1 MKILRTPDECFN
13 NLEDYPFE
21 PNYIDIEHDDQ
32 TLRMHFLDENSE
44 SEEIVL
50 LMHGEPT
57 WSYLYRKIIPILVS
71 NGKRVIAPD
80 LIGFGKSDKPASRED
95 YSYANHIMWVETLI
109 KKLDLK
115 NIIFFAQDWGGLI
128 GLRLLAKYPHLYEG
142 LVVSNSGLPVGSGA
156 TEGFMQ
162 WLHFS
167 QNVEDFDC
175 GKIVNQG
182 SLKQLNEAE
191 IAAYNAPFPDDSYK
205 AGPRVFPT
213 LVPITKE
220 HPQVQENIEAWGVLR
235 NFDKPTITLFGEH
248 DMAFIGG
255 EKFFIEKIPGA
266 KDMHHQIINAG
277 HFSQENQPELIAKT
291 ILSI

>member
-1 MKILRTPDECFN
+1 MEILRTPDECFD

-21 PNYIDIEHDDQ
+21 PNYIDIDHFGHN
-32 TLRMHFLDENSE
+32 LRMHYLDENSE
-44 SEEIVL
+44 SEEVVL

-57 WSYLYRKIIPILVS
+57 WSYLYRKIIPTLVTA
-71 NGKRVIAPD
+71 GKRVIAPD
-80 LIGFGKSDKPASRED
+80 LIGFGKSDKPTSEDD
-95 YSYANHIMWVETLI
+95 YSYENHIIWAEALL
-109 KKLDLK
+109 KKLNLR

-128 GLRLLAKYPHLYEG
+128 GLRLLAKYPDLYDG
-142 LVVSNSGLPVGSGA
+142 LVVSNSGLPIGLPIGEA
-156 TEGFMQ
+156 FMQ
-162 WLHFS
+162 WLEFS

-175 GKIVNQG
+175 GKIVYQG
-182 SLKQLNEAE
+182 SLKQLNEDE
-191 IAAYNAPFPDDSYK
+191 INAYNAPFPNDSYK

-220 HPQVQENIEAWGVLR
+220 HPQVQENIEAWESLK
-235 NFDKPTITLFGEH
+235 NFKKPTITIFGKH
-248 DMAFIGG
+248 DKAFLGG

-266 KDMHHQIINAG
+266 KDMHHKIIDAG

>member
-1 MKILRTPDECFN
+1 MKILRTPDECFD

-32 TLRMHFLDENSE
+32 SLRMHFLDENSE

>member
-1 MKILRTPDECFN
+1 MKILRTPDECFD

-21 PNYIDIEHDDQ
+21 PNYIDIEHNDQ
-32 TLRMHFLDENSE
+32 SLRMHFLDENSE

-182 SLKQLNEAE
+182 SLKQLSEAE

-220 HPQVQENIEAWGVLR
+220 HPQVQENIEAWEVLR
-235 NFDKPTITLFGEH
+235 NFNKPTITLFGEH

-266 KDMHHQIINAG
+266 KDVHHQIINAG

>member
-21 PNYIDIEHDDQ
+21 PNYIDIEHNNH
-32 TLRMHFLDENSE
+32 TLRMHYLDENSE

-277 HFSQENQPELIAKT
+277 HFSQENQPELIAKS

>member
-21 PNYIDIEHDDQ
+21 PNYIDIEHNNH
-32 TLRMHFLDENSE
+32 TLRMHYLDENSE

-95 YSYANHIMWVETLI
+95 YSYANHILWVETLI

-128 GLRLLAKYPHLYEG
+128 GLRLLAKYPDLYEG

-162 WLHFS
+162 WLEFS

-220 HPQVQENIEAWGVLR
+220 HPQVQENIEAWEVLR
-235 NFDKPTITLFGEH
+235 RFDKPTITLFGEH

-266 KDMHHQIINAG
+266 KDMHHRIINAG

>member
-13 NLEDYPFE
+13 NLEDYSFE
-21 PNYIDIEHDDQ
+21 PNYIDIEHNHQ
-32 TLRMHFLDENSE
+32 TLRMHYLDENSE
-44 SEEIVL
+44 SEEVVL

-95 YSYANHIMWVETLI
+95 YSYANHILWVEALL

-128 GLRLLAKYPHLYEG
+128 GLRLLAKYPELDDG
-142 LVVSNSGLPVGSGA
+142 LVVSNSGLPIGRGA

-162 WLHFS
+162 WLDFS

-182 SLKQLNEAE
+182 SLKQLSAAE

-220 HPQVQENIEAWGVLR
+220 HPQVQENKEAWEVLKQ
-235 NFDKPTITLFGEH
+235 FKKPSITLFGIH
-248 DMAFIGG
+248 DKAFIGG

-266 KDMHHQIINAG
+266 RDMHHQIIDAG

-291 ILSI
+291 ILLI

>member
-21 PNYIDIEHDDQ
+21 PNYIDIEHNNH
-32 TLRMHFLDENSE
+32 TLRMHYLDENSE

-80 LIGFGKSDKPASRED
+80 LIGFGKSDKPSARED

-128 GLRLLAKYPHLYEG
+128 GLRLLAKYQHLYEG

-182 SLKQLNEAE
+182 SLKQLNESE

>member
-21 PNYIDIEHDDQ
+21 PNYIDIEHNNH
-32 TLRMHFLDENSE
+32 TLRMHYLDENSE

-80 LIGFGKSDKPASRED
+80 LIGFGKSDKPSARED
-95 YSYANHIMWVETLI
+95 YSYANHVMWVETLI

-248 DMAFIGG
+248 DNAFTGG

>member
-1 MKILRTPDECFN
+1 
-13 NLEDYPFE
+13 
-21 PNYIDIEHDDQ
+21 
-32 TLRMHFLDENSE
+32 
-44 SEEIVL
+44 
-50 LMHGEPT
+50 MHGEPT

-95 YSYANHIMWVETLI
+95 YSYANHILWVEALL

-128 GLRLLAKYPHLYEG
+128 GLRLLAKYPELYDG

-162 WLHFS
+162 WLDFS

-182 SLKQLNEAE
+182 SLKQLSEAE

-220 HPQVQENIEAWGVLR
+220 HPQVQENKAAWQVLR
-235 NFDKPTITLFGEH
+235 HFNKPTITLFGIH

-266 KDMHHQIINAG
+266 RDMHHQIIDAG

-291 ILSI
+291 ILLI

>member
-1 MKILRTPDECFN
+1 MKILRTPDECFD
-13 NLEDYPFE
+13 NLEDFPFE
-21 PNYIDIEHDDQ
+21 PNYIDIEHNNHI
-32 TLRMHFLDENSE
+32 LRMHYLDENSE

-80 LIGFGKSDKPASRED
+80 LIGFGKSDKPSARED
-95 YSYANHIMWVETLI
+95 YSYANHILWVETLI

-213 LVPITKE
+213 LVPITRE

-235 NFDKPTITLFGEH
+235 NFDKPTITLFGEQ

>member
-1 MKILRTPDECFN
+1 MKILRTPDECFD

-32 TLRMHFLDENSE
+32 TLRMHYLDENSE

-57 WSYLYRKIIPILVS
+57 WSYLYRKIIPVLVS

-80 LIGFGKSDKPASRED
+80 LIGFGKSDKPSSRED

-109 KKLDLK
+109 KKIDLK

-128 GLRLLAKYPHLYEG
+128 GLRLLAKYPDLYGG
-142 LVVSNSGLPVGSGA
+142 LEVSNSGLPVGSGA

-182 SLKQLNEAE
+182 SLKQLSESE
-191 IAAYNAPFPDDSYK
+191 IAAYNAPFPDDSFK
-205 AGPRVFPT
+205 TGPRVFPT

-220 HPQVQENIEAWGVLR
+220 HPQVQENIEAWKALS

-266 KDMHHQIINAG
+266 KDMHHQIIDAG